1 MYKDIEQYTDE
12 QIIIGIINND
22 HSMIEYFFFKKCKS
36 LFAYIIQS
44 VFNYQIDE
52 NTLISELYIYLQAND
67 WYKLKQFDYRS
78 KLTTWTSVVAVRY
91 FQKKRELLIESETSQ
106 ALNGKTDYGFN
117 PNFCVE
123 RRIDIYDALNRMQNT
138 RYRHVIEMLDLKEMR
153 PDLLAEQMNVTVDN
167 LYNIHRRALLQLRM
181 HIQGLLPICDNI
193 HDYSINCILI
203 NQNS

>member
-1 MYKDIEQYTDE
+1 MKELESYTDE

-44 VFNYQIDE
+44 IFDYQIDE
-52 NTLISELYIYLQAND
+52 NTLISELYIYLQTND

-91 FQKKRELLIESETSQ
+91 FQKKRELLIESESSR
-106 ALNGKTDYGFN
+106 ALNEKTDCGFS

-123 RRIDIYDALNRMQNT
+123 RRIDIHDALNRMQNT
-138 RYRHVIEMLDLKEMR
+138 RYRHTIEMLDLKEMR

-167 LYNIHRRALLQLRM
+167 LYNIHHRALLQLRM
-181 HIQGLLPICDNI
+181 LMGRKE
-193 HDYSINCILI
+193 DYYD
-203 NQNS
+203 

>member
-1 MYKDIEQYTDE
+1 MKDLEQYTDE
-12 QIIIGIINND
+12 QIINGIVNND

-44 VFNYQIDE
+44 VFDYQIDE

-67 WYKLKQFDYRS
+67 WHKIKQFDYRS

-91 FQKKRELLIESETSQ
+91 FQKKREILIESETSH
-106 ALNGKTDYGFN
+106 ALNGKTYYGFN

-123 RRIDIYDALNRMQNT
+123 RRIDIHDALNRMQNI
-138 RYRHVIEMLDLKEMR
+138 RYRQIIEMLDLKEMR

-181 HIQGLLPICDNI
+181 LMGRKE
-193 HDYSINCILI
+193 DYYD
-203 NQNS
+203 